1 MIRTLHPDAVVYL
14 PMGRL
19 GNDSLINWLHQE
31 NIPLFMPF
39 PLIQPHEEWLD
50 PDTPVSGGTLT
61 ARVVVPEIDGGML
74 PSASLPKTKTNTD
87 TICTPLKMNG

>member
-1 MIRTLHPDAVVYL
+1 MRYDTYPPSRCSSL
-14 PMGRL
+14 PAYGRL

-50 PDTPVSGGTLT
+50 PDTPVSV
-61 ARVVVPEIDGGML
+61 AH
-74 PSASLPKTKTNTD
+74 
-87 TICTPLKMNG
+87 

>member
-1 MIRTLHPDAVVYL
+1 MAGPGY
-14 PMGRL
+14 
-19 GNDSLINWLHQE
+19 
-31 NIPLFMPF
+31 
-39 PLIQPHEEWLD
+39 
-50 PDTPVSGGTLT
+50 PVSGGTLT